1 MDGNGVPVVLC
12 FTRLLILHLKKIL
25 LSKGRTIRKLM
36 GEGGGRS
43 TKKNSQKGKL
53 NEKKFLHAN

>member
-36 GEGGGRS
+36 GGGGGRN
-43 TKKNSQKGKL
+43 TKKFAKGKI
-53 NEKKFLHAN
+53 K